1 MVLAL
6 FVYILDEHFGTFL
19 NLLLLTMMTL
29 FVLSQVMAW
38 YVVHC
43 GRKPGVYA
51 SWDIAHAQVDG
62 FKGAC
67 YKKFKSK
74 EEADQAFYDHGK
86 VEKQPQCEADMH
98 DKPPMRQSSFE
109 VTHVIILVRAVII
122 GFLIWKLMS
131 T

>member
-38 YVVHC
+38 YVVHG

-51 SWDIAHAQVDG
+51 S
-62 FKGAC
+62 
-67 YKKFKSK
+67 
-74 EEADQAFYDHGK
+74 
-86 VEKQPQCEADMH
+86 
-98 DKPPMRQSSFE
+98 
-109 VTHVIILVRAVII
+109 
-122 GFLIWKLMS
+122 
-131 T
+131 